1 MSYIMYHVSDI
12 INIYIRS
19 YQIISY
25 HNSSIM
31 YLRRCLLPF
40 IKTNSSIWRR
50 SAMSS
55 LMLASSALTSCNQ
68 DSQAGSKGDQN
79 QTYVLPYVVPCV
91 VPPGSLFSLGPL
103 EKLRNKMGSKD
114 LSFTCW

>member
-12 INIYIRS
+12 INIYIIS
-19 YQIISY
+19 YQIISH

-31 YLRRCLLPF
+31 YLRRSLLPF

-79 QTYVLPYVVPCV
+79 QAYVLPCV